1 MTVRDFSCH
10 ERKHKQAFMSFIL
23 EMALTSNDNS
33 IRYLA
38 DATIREADPDKA
50 ARELVTIL
58 AIQCPTNGLG
68 SRKLMHAFLYLYQT
82 GR

>member
-1 MTVRDFSCH
+1 
-10 ERKHKQAFMSFIL
+10 MSFIL
-23 EMALTSNDNS
+23 EMAVTSNDDS

-38 DATIREADPDKA
+38 ESTIREAEPGKA

-58 AIQCPTNGLG
+58 AIQCPTNGPG